1 MRIRSPLIGVAIL
14 ALGWTACAPRPPVEP
29 SGYLG
34 DYSEFERRDESTEAL
49 IYVKPGLEL
58 GRYKRV
64 IIDPV
69 TVALSPKATGHA
81 VNPAELMA
89 LSGYLRDAL
98 KIALRDAYPV
108 VEEPGDDVIRLR
120 VAITD
125 VIPTK
130 PVRNTMGTLLV
141 PARLASAA
149 KRKITGTDLFVG
161 QVAIEAEVV
170 DSQTNERLMALV
182 DRKAGDKFG
191 LKAGMTTWGHVTKAF
206 REWAVAFRL
215 RLDRAHHAQ
224 PRAGE

>member
-14 ALGWTACAPRPPVEP
+14 ALGWTACAPRPPVRP

-58 GRYKRV
+58 SRYKRV

-69 TVALSPKATGHA
+69 TVALSPKATAHA

-161 QVAIEAEVV
+161 EVAIEAEVV
-170 DSQTNERLMALV
+170 DSQTNERLLALV